1 MSTSDLDVENETSKN
16 LPPVEA
22 RDESDDLKSKVVEDV
37 YIASKAADFK
47 VTLATKMATMKNSF
61 ERVRSL
67 ENENDKLNIIVNELK
82 EKISEKMLDNTRLN
96 GENQELRSHLEIVK
110 RSNEQLQ
117 SNFKSLERHNL
128 ELKSDLDEKFEEIQ
142 NVKNERDKLYNN
154 IDNFNKDKRKYD
166 SASNEYEAQI
176 ERLNITTQT
185 LRNEV
190 NDQNELIDR
199 LRKELQDERLKASG
213 SDKIISEK
221 IEDATTHLKSDIEEY
236 RREINSLRTKLSEVS
251 SVRSEQDKMLL
262 DTKGE
267 LNMMLKLNESLK
279 EQIAEIKQRI
289 PVVKQYNDVQTG
301 TVLSNV
307 EIIDMCEELEDLR
320 NVKEMLRKK
329 EEELTVVQRDL
340 VKSTKSASKFQE
352 NFTPLLEQRSDEI
365 NALKEQLKKLK
376 KELNEIKEKN
386 EEIVSINNSLENEAK
401 KLRIENRKCLGIIEE
416 NKAYLREAD
425 ENLSNLNE
433 IRENLQKKI
442 EENMNLFNSEREL
455 KSENRELHIK
465 TTNLVEEVESLKYT
479 IGKLKKER
487 EEIEE
492 LIEKTVKEQDKKVIA
507 LTLDLETVS
516 ESNADL
522 QRRLANSEGNGT
534 QLAKILTNIK
544 RELTNKTNEAEN
556 MEELLEERL
565 KQLNNLSNVEKD
577 NQNLKSELKES
588 GRIRRQLQV
597 DILSLKETIQ
607 SFENKIDL
615 LQTKI
620 KGLTNENEKISSI
633 MKVKIEA
640 AEQKVLNSEKL
651 TNVSKFEFDSLKERF
666 GELQKKC
673 LDYEYQLK
681 QNVSQFVFEQ
691 PHIEG
696 IDVGIQADIDPTTQM
711 AVNIL
716 STKILELIDV
726 SDFNSSNLLQSFER
740 VVNQC
745 QLLVNLANQRNE
757 KIKILEE
764 EIGELN
770 SKNNNLAVINNELS
784 CKLEGFTEGNFTD
797 DHVGELAKYF
807 DALKKSSII
816 IYNALE
822 LFNIRM
828 NDLFVEDSENVSGN
842 KIAFNFENIT
852 AVFEKLKKG
861 ELKEFENNVDGY
873 LENIR
878 FKMFELL
885 KNIQKSKQAHNTDVS
900 KYQTALRKLQEKR
913 NELTNVIQNLNNRY
927 ENVIKENNE
936 NVSKLKEQH
945 ELLLEEKEKEIEN
958 IVENNENLCKEYL
971 SEIENLREE
980 TEKLQDRLLKEKS
993 SELSELLQ
1001 QLEKERKESEDSL
1014 DEQRALFEM
1023 KNLEHEELIK
1033 SLKSKHDENIEELLK
1048 ERDLKERELL
1058 ERLSMALAEHDTVMK
1073 KFMIDHEE
1081 SIVESK
1087 EKLEMELEKM
1097 NQSHNI
1103 EINDLKANHEIE
1115 LTSLKTFYENEL
1127 MEVKKHVEDIQNNSE
1142 IKLKTIVERHQQ
1154 ELTRVEVEYKTKVN
1168 QSEAEYRGKIDEIT
1182 KLQTAHESSVNQLS
1196 SSFDTRVAEIYNSHS
1211 NERDRLVE
1219 DYEQQL
1225 RRSQISWKE
1234 EIKMLKQTQI
1244 EEISKL
1250 KSRIGELERNKETTS
1265 NEYNNMKAQSTYY
1278 QKLSDELLNENI
1290 KYQTN
1295 IKLYTRFVNTL
1306 LPTFKRL
1313 NAEFSS
1319 INIVTDGLKQAT
1331 DNLRASH
1338 GSVNEIESLISL
1350 IRDERSDMSPTRSQ
1364 YTSYNPLENY
1374 FFEIEQI
1381 AVILG
1386 ITPSNDITRML
1397 YEIRNEVERLL
1408 ENDDLG
1414 EVDSDLISTIRQR
1427 LTETIKSEGLL
1438 KQRLMMVE
1446 QQNESL
1452 KTTILSLQNE
1462 SALLKENVDLED
1474 KLTDVKSTVEMLK
1487 IKEHGTNMELRM
1499 KELEEEVDSLQQELI
1514 KAETSK
1520 SANVTMSQKIE
1531 ELEKE
1536 ISHLQSLQKQ
1546 RVDTSNYQTLCE
1558 TSTELYEILLN
1569 VPFETEEVGLDSEL
1583 EFTPGSP
1590 SKQPINLFVMDE
1602 EQKKLDVFWH
1612 YAYLINEHYSSLL
1625 FNESIDKTVNL
1636 LDHKSELDIVD
1647 LSSKSLRIILE
1658 TFKQQSEFSSFTNFI
1673 TKDDSKLTK
1682 LFIGPFVTI
1691 IWLCKQMIFY
1701 REVSKRHEVTIME
1714 DLTRTQLIKNDNN
1727 NMKEKMHDME
1737 AELLIL
1743 RDQIIDLESSN
1754 ERNEKEFKKLTLHCV
1769 DLENDNKKKDKKLKD
1784 MTIDV
1789 QNMNRIYGELEEER
1803 KERLKLV
1810 RINHE
1815 LKNQLKKER
1824 NDVEKVQEA
1833 VSFDKNDSLK
1843 VAEPNVKDKPEI
1855 DSSLNGEIHED
1866 SSEVIE
1872 ATFIQ
1877 SPLRKESPIIEKNHG
1892 DLIQTLNDEIIL
1904 LKKKNEQKLREY
1916 SIQIENYTE
1925 QIAENT
1931 NRISKLTE
1939 NIESKR
1945 KALNVALR
1953 KLDILSEEK
1962 KEVEES
1968 LKLRIQLT
1976 EDLQDQIKEYQTLNI
1991 QNQTEI
1997 AKLKQDQQTIKN
2009 VQFINDENKLLL
2021 TNLNK
2026 TKKELVEL
2034 ENQNENLRKSIE
2046 IRDKQLYESK
2056 ILIEEL
2062 QRDIN
2067 DLREDAETKVG
2078 DDILRKMQYLER
2090 LEKDKEN
2097 LKLKSTD
2104 SSKQNEGKFLNVL
2117 NQLNKAHDTIET
2129 KIETINKLKF
2139 ELSEQLNEIN
2149 KLQVIIS
2156 VQKKEMEKIQSENPQ
2171 DNQEN
2176 LKLTTDL
2183 FSLRKRHRQ
2192 LVEQYRRTLQ
2202 EVSNLPSTYPQVQKA
2217 KSQLRKLNQQM
2228 VDLSRV

>member
-1789 QNMNRIYGELEEER
+1789 QRFDDLYIELERER
-1803 KERLKLV
+1803 KERLKLARV
-1810 RINHE
+1810 NKDLSDTLTSIDDNE
-1815 LKNQLKKER
+1815 IFANVNGIIKNVDE
-1824 NDVEKVQEA
+1824 
-1833 VSFDKNDSLK
+1833 
-1843 VAEPNVKDKPEI
+1843 
-1855 DSSLNGEIHED
+1855 ED
-1866 SSEVIE
+1866 
-1872 ATFIQ
+1872 
-1877 SPLRKESPIIEKNHG
+1877 
-1892 DLIQTLNDEIIL
+1892 
-1904 LKKKNEQKLREY
+1904 KKKIAKCNVEIEDLKRHCNVLNEKF
-1916 SIQIENYTE
+1916 
-1925 QIAENT
+1925 
-1931 NRISKLTE
+1931 
-1939 NIESKR
+1939 ESKR
-1945 KALNVALR
+1945 KGLNVALR
-1953 KLDILSEEK
+1953 QIDKLKEEK
-1962 KEVEES
+1962 EELENS
-1968 LKLRIQLT
+1968 LNLRIQLT
-1976 EDLQDQIKEYQTLNI
+1976 ENLQEQLKESQNSLNSL
-1991 QNQTEI
+1991 NSTKSLNSPDTNNELLFE
-1997 AKLKQDQQTIKN
+1997 LKT
-2009 VQFINDENKLLL
+2009 L
-2021 TNLNK
+2021 TN
-2026 TKKELVEL
+2026 ELSHL
-2034 ENQNENLRKSIE
+2034 ENQNQSLRKTISL
-2046 IRDKQLYESK
+2046 RDKQLIESTS
-2056 ILIEEL
+2056 I
-2062 QRDIN
+2062 
-2067 DLREDAETKVG
+2067 V
-2078 DDILRKMQYLER
+2078 
-2090 LEKDKEN
+2090 EN
-2097 LKLKSTD
+2097 LENQLKSVKFAKID
-2104 SSKQNEGKFLNVL
+2104 SKTLTPPQKSEKLAADTTEQLELMIKQDLEDIFILNSSL
-2117 NQLNKAHDTIET
+2117 EEKNKELDNATTLINNLKA
-2129 KIETINKLKF
+2129 KIF
-2139 ELSEQLNEIN
+2139 ELEQVE
-2149 KLQVIIS
+2149 
-2156 VQKKEMEKIQSENPQ
+2156 QKKNQNNSEDDHEHWRLNT
-2171 DNQEN
+2171 E
-2176 LKLTTDL
+2176 L
-2183 FSLRKRHRQ
+2183 FSLNKRHKQ
-2192 LVEQYRRTLQ
+2192 LFEQYRKTLL
-2202 EVSNLPSTYPQVQKA
+2202 EISYLPSTYPQVKKA
-2217 KSQLRKLNQQM
+2217 KSQLKKLNEQS

>member
-1 MSTSDLDVENETSKN
+1 MNASDSDVENKTSKN
-16 LPPVEA
+16 FSPKNND
-22 RDESDDLKSKVVEDV
+22 DEENNNSVKDV
-37 YIASKAADFK
+37 YIASHAADLK
-47 VTLATKMATMKNSF
+47 VNLSSMMSSMKNNVLRLKSM
-61 ERVRSL
+61 
-67 ENENDKLNIIVNELK
+67 ENENHKLNEFIKEQN
-82 EKISEKMLDNTRLN
+82 EKINEKTYELIRVKN
-96 GENQELRSHLEIVK
+96 ENQELREDLEISK
-110 RSNEQLQ
+110 RSKIQFET
-117 SNFKSLERHNL
+117 KIKILERENEELKCNL
-128 ELKSDLDEKFEEIQ
+128 DAKIDTYQKIKSERDELYGNIDEFTQDKRKHEHESNEYVAQIDRLKMLNKNLQVRLDDENEVNERLKSELNEEKLKLVDTDKVINGKVEEATEHLKSDLKQYRRDILDLKKKLVDLE
-142 NVKNERDKLYNN
+142 NAYNEHDKLV
-154 IDNFNKDKRKYD
+154 IDSKAELSIVEKENSSLRL
-166 SASNEYEAQI
+166 QI
-176 ERLNITTQT
+176 EKLTQQIPIT
-185 LRNEV
+185 
-190 NDQNELIDR
+190 
-199 LRKELQDERLKASG
+199 
-213 SDKIISEK
+213 
-221 IEDATTHLKSDIEEY
+221 
-236 RREINSLRTKLSEVS
+236 
-251 SVRSEQDKMLL
+251 
-262 DTKGE
+262 
-267 LNMMLKLNESLK
+267 
-279 EQIAEIKQRI
+279 
-289 PVVKQYNDVQTG
+289 KQYNDVQTS
-301 TVLSNV
+301 TELLND
-307 EIIDMCEELEDLR
+307 EIEKIYKSMKEAKVYEDL
-320 NVKEMLRKK
+320 LTKK
-329 EEELTVVQRDL
+329 EEEFKDIQREL
-340 VKSTKSASKFQE
+340 EKTNLSADAFQD
-352 NFTPLLEQRSDEI
+352 NFTPLFEQRNQEI
-365 NALKEQLKKLK
+365 FDLKNSLKESNITIIELMKDVSSLKEYVETLNDECNRLK
-376 KELNEIKEKN
+376 N
-386 EEIVSINNSLENEAK
+386 
-401 KLRIENRKCLGIIEE
+401 ENRKHSNTIDE
-416 NKAYLREAD
+416 NKTFLRDAE
-425 ENLSNLNE
+425 EKLSHLNE
-433 IRENLQKKI
+433 IRINLQKKT
-442 EENMNLFNSEREL
+442 EENLLLYHSERQL
-455 KSENRELHIK
+455 KNENRELNFRLVSSIDELQIVK
-465 TTNLVEEVESLKYT
+465 SSNEKLREECQELEEMNLSSTKEQQKRIIDLSVDLEANKNQNKDLQERLNKSEENAIR
-479 IGKLKKER
+479 IGKM
-487 EEIEE
+487 
-492 LIEKTVKEQDKKVIA
+492 
-507 LTLDLETVS
+507 
-516 ESNADL
+516 
-522 QRRLANSEGNGT
+522 LANT
-534 QLAKILTNIK
+534 K
-544 RELTNKTNEAEN
+544 RELNMKLVDFEN
-556 MEELLEERL
+556 IEIVLEERFEEI
-565 KQLNNLSNVEKD
+565 KRLSNVEKENQD
-577 NQNLKSELKES
+577 LKDDLRNNEQKIRQLKNNTINLEDSIKTLSSKNYLLETQLKGIKNENDRMNTMMEIRLDSAENKANNIEKLKESAELNLQNLK
-588 GRIRRQLQV
+588 
-597 DILSLKETIQ
+597 IQ
-607 SFENKIDL
+607 YIDL
-615 LQTKI
+615 EKKYLE
-620 KGLTNENEKISSI
+620 LVHENRQIVCDS
-633 MKVKIEA
+633 
-640 AEQKVLNSEKL
+640 NKL
-651 TNVSKFEFDSLKERF
+651 THLS
-666 GELQKKC
+666 
-673 LDYEYQLK
+673 
-681 QNVSQFVFEQ
+681 
-691 PHIEG
+691 IES
-696 IDVGIQADIDPTTQM
+696 IEDMSVGIQADIDPTTQM

-726 SDFNSSNLLQSFER
+726 SDFNDVNLLQSFER

-764 EIGELN
+764 EIAELN
-770 SKNNNLAVINNELS
+770 SENDNLAMINNELS
-784 CKLEGFTEGNFTD
+784 SKLEGFTEGNFTD

-822 LFNIRM
+822 LFDIRM
-828 NDLFVEDSENVSGN
+828 NDLFDKDNE
-842 KIAFNFENIT
+842 FL
-852 AVFEKLKKG
+852 AVVQYSCDFDGVLNGFEKLKKG
-861 ELKEFENNVDGY
+861 ELQPFESQFQGYFNYLKTFICNIIQEFKRIHEGLSV
-873 LENIR
+873 
-878 FKMFELL
+878 
-885 KNIQKSKQAHNTDVS
+885 DVS
-900 KYQTALRKLQEKR
+900 KYQTALKKLQERR
-913 NELTNVIQNLNNRY
+913 NELTSVIQNLNDRY
-927 ENVIKENNE
+927 ENVTKENNE

-958 IVENNENLCKEYL
+958 IVENNEKVCGEYL

-1789 QNMNRIYGELEEER
+1789 QRFDDLYIELERER
-1803 KERLKLV
+1803 KERLKLARV
-1810 RINHE
+1810 NKDLSDTLTSIDDNE
-1815 LKNQLKKER
+1815 IFANVNGIIKNVDE
-1824 NDVEKVQEA
+1824 
-1833 VSFDKNDSLK
+1833 
-1843 VAEPNVKDKPEI
+1843 
-1855 DSSLNGEIHED
+1855 ED
-1866 SSEVIE
+1866 
-1872 ATFIQ
+1872 
-1877 SPLRKESPIIEKNHG
+1877 
-1892 DLIQTLNDEIIL
+1892 
-1904 LKKKNEQKLREY
+1904 KKKIAKCNVEIEDLKRHCNVLNEKF
-1916 SIQIENYTE
+1916 
-1925 QIAENT
+1925 
-1931 NRISKLTE
+1931 
-1939 NIESKR
+1939 ESKR
-1945 KALNVALR
+1945 KGLNVALR
-1953 KLDILSEEK
+1953 QIDKLKEEK
-1962 KEVEES
+1962 EELENS
-1968 LKLRIQLT
+1968 LNLRIQLT
-1976 EDLQDQIKEYQTLNI
+1976 ENLQEQLKESQNSLNSL
-1991 QNQTEI
+1991 NSTKSLNSPDTNNELLFE
-1997 AKLKQDQQTIKN
+1997 LKT
-2009 VQFINDENKLLL
+2009 L
-2021 TNLNK
+2021 TN
-2026 TKKELVEL
+2026 ELSHL
-2034 ENQNENLRKSIE
+2034 ENQNQSLRKTISL
-2046 IRDKQLYESK
+2046 RDKQLIESTS
-2056 ILIEEL
+2056 I
-2062 QRDIN
+2062 
-2067 DLREDAETKVG
+2067 V
-2078 DDILRKMQYLER
+2078 
-2090 LEKDKEN
+2090 EN
-2097 LKLKSTD
+2097 LENQLKSVKFAKID
-2104 SSKQNEGKFLNVL
+2104 SKTLTPPQKSEKLAADTTEQLELMIKQDLEDIFILNSSL
-2117 NQLNKAHDTIET
+2117 EEKNKELDNATTLINNLKA
-2129 KIETINKLKF
+2129 KIF
-2139 ELSEQLNEIN
+2139 ELEQVE
-2149 KLQVIIS
+2149 
-2156 VQKKEMEKIQSENPQ
+2156 QKKNQNNSEDDHEHWRLNT
-2171 DNQEN
+2171 E
-2176 LKLTTDL
+2176 L
-2183 FSLRKRHRQ
+2183 FSLNKRHKQ
-2192 LVEQYRRTLQ
+2192 LFEQYRKTLL
-2202 EVSNLPSTYPQVQKA
+2202 EISYLPSTYPQVKKA
-2217 KSQLRKLNQQM
+2217 KSQLKKLNEQS

>member
-1023 KNLEHEELIK
+1023 KNLEHEEIIK
-1033 SLKSKHDENIEELLK
+1033 SLKLKHDENIEELLK

-1087 EKLEMELEKM
+1087 EKLEMELEKI

-1115 LTSLKTFYENEL
+1115 LTDLKTFYENEL
-1127 MEVKKHVEDIQNNSE
+1127 MEVNKHVEDIQNNSE

-1182 KLQTAHESSVNQLS
+1182 KLQTAHESSINQLS
-1196 SSFDTRVAEIYNSHS
+1196 RSFDSRVAEIYNSHS
-1211 NERDRLVE
+1211 NERDRLIE
-1219 DYEQQL
+1219 DYEDRLDSL
-1225 RRSQISWKE
+1225 RKRWSE
-1234 EIKMLKQTQI
+1234 ELQSVKQTHN

-1250 KSRIGELERNKETTS
+1250 KNQIVAMELSEEKSR
-1265 NEYNNMKAQSTYY
+1265 NEHNNMRAQYTYY
-1278 QKLSDELLNENI
+1278 EKLSTELINEN
-1290 KYQTN
+1290 T
-1295 IKLYTRFVNTL
+1295 KLKTDLQLHLRFVNSL
-1306 LPTFKRL
+1306 LPTFRRL
-1313 NAEFSS
+1313 NTEFNAIEGETNDLESVCVQLKKLQGFFS
-1319 INIVTDGLKQAT
+1319 LIKENEGYIGVGKDDRSNINSPARSVYKGSAYDPLFADIEGVAILLGLKT
-1331 DNLRASH
+1331 N
-1338 GSVNEIESLISL
+1338 
-1350 IRDERSDMSPTRSQ
+1350 
-1364 YTSYNPLENY
+1364 
-1374 FFEIEQI
+1374 
-1381 AVILG
+1381 
-1386 ITPSNDITRML
+1386 NDATRMI
-1397 YEIRNEVERLL
+1397 YDISKEVELLL
-1408 ENDDLG
+1408 EQNHLA
-1414 EVDSDLISTIRQR
+1414 EIDSNLVGSMRTK
-1427 LTETIKSEGLL
+1427 LTDSIKNEGKL
-1438 KQRLMMVE
+1438 KQQLMIVE
-1446 QQNESL
+1446 QENDKLNNSIQ
-1452 KTTILSLQNE
+1452 SLQNE
-1462 SALLKENVDLED
+1462 IVLLKENEQSKMEMDAVNTMQKLQNYKEEISQLKTKVLEMTLEISNLNE
-1474 KLTDVKSTVEMLK
+1474 KLNEINKENSELHQINSEFMEKK
-1487 IKEHGTNMELRM
+1487 IISDNQSYDELTM
-1499 KELEEEVDSLQQELI
+1499 KPSDSSKYTFKELCGI
-1514 KAETSK
+1514 SK
-1520 SANVTMSQKIE
+1520 
-1531 ELEKE
+1531 
-1536 ISHLQSLQKQ
+1536 
-1546 RVDTSNYQTLCE
+1546 
-1558 TSTELYEILLN
+1558 ELYELLMN
-1569 VPFETEEVGLDSEL
+1569 APFIIPEKSSEL

-1590 SKQPINLFVMDE
+1590 SKGQLDLFSIDE
-1602 EQKKLDVFWH
+1602 EQKKLDIFWD

-1789 QNMNRIYGELEEER
+1789 QRFDDLYIELERER
-1803 KERLKLV
+1803 KERLKLARV
-1810 RINHE
+1810 NKDLSDTLTSIDDNE
-1815 LKNQLKKER
+1815 IFANVNGIIKNVDE
-1824 NDVEKVQEA
+1824 
-1833 VSFDKNDSLK
+1833 
-1843 VAEPNVKDKPEI
+1843 
-1855 DSSLNGEIHED
+1855 ED
-1866 SSEVIE
+1866 
-1872 ATFIQ
+1872 
-1877 SPLRKESPIIEKNHG
+1877 
-1892 DLIQTLNDEIIL
+1892 
-1904 LKKKNEQKLREY
+1904 KKKIAKCNVEIEDLKRHCNVLNEKF
-1916 SIQIENYTE
+1916 
-1925 QIAENT
+1925 
-1931 NRISKLTE
+1931 
-1939 NIESKR
+1939 ESKR
-1945 KALNVALR
+1945 KGLNVALR
-1953 KLDILSEEK
+1953 QIDKLKEEK
-1962 KEVEES
+1962 EELENS
-1968 LKLRIQLT
+1968 LNLRIQLT
-1976 EDLQDQIKEYQTLNI
+1976 ENLQEQLKESQNSLNSL
-1991 QNQTEI
+1991 NSTKSLNSPDTNNELLFE
-1997 AKLKQDQQTIKN
+1997 LKT
-2009 VQFINDENKLLL
+2009 L
-2021 TNLNK
+2021 TN
-2026 TKKELVEL
+2026 ELSHL
-2034 ENQNENLRKSIE
+2034 ENQNQSLRKTISL
-2046 IRDKQLYESK
+2046 RDKQLIESTS
-2056 ILIEEL
+2056 I
-2062 QRDIN
+2062 
-2067 DLREDAETKVG
+2067 V
-2078 DDILRKMQYLER
+2078 
-2090 LEKDKEN
+2090 EN
-2097 LKLKSTD
+2097 LENQLKSVKFAKID
-2104 SSKQNEGKFLNVL
+2104 SKTLTPPQKSEKLAADTTEQLELMIKQDLEDIFILNSSL
-2117 NQLNKAHDTIET
+2117 EEKNKELDNATTLINNLKA
-2129 KIETINKLKF
+2129 KIF
-2139 ELSEQLNEIN
+2139 ELEQVE
-2149 KLQVIIS
+2149 
-2156 VQKKEMEKIQSENPQ
+2156 QKKNQNNSEDDHEHWRLNT
-2171 DNQEN
+2171 E
-2176 LKLTTDL
+2176 L
-2183 FSLRKRHRQ
+2183 FSLNKRHKQ
-2192 LVEQYRRTLQ
+2192 LFEQYRKTLL
-2202 EVSNLPSTYPQVQKA
+2202 EISYLPSTYPQVKKA
-2217 KSQLRKLNQQM
+2217 KSQLKKLNEQS